1 MVARVV
7 PQSARRRHA
16 ESRKPDLRRGECF
29 QVQEYQQV
37 DFLLGPA
44 TGKQGAVG
52 HERRHRL
59 FAYAWCL
66 YARGRSTDTWRDHS
80 SGPRGKPEPL
90 G

>member
-66 YARGRSTDTWRDHS
+66 YPARQVNGHLSVELL
-80 SGPRGKPEPL
+80 PAPPP
-90 G
+90 